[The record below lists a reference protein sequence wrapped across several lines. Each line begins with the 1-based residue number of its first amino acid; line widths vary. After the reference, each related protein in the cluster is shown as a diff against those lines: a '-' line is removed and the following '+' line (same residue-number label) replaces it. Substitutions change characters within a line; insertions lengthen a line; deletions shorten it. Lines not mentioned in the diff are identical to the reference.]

1 MAAETEER
9 QAIDPVFKQIV
20 EEEFA
25 PYKATCQTEYE
36 VSRLPRTIDAFI
48 TVEDEAE
55 RQKIRVE
62 TPFFYLLH
70 HSQIEFKGQNDR
82 LTPKGYARIRG
93 RMELLLSSKTVS
105 PANMTVSIVSAGRP
119 RTVIKY
125 AKEERKRPLVA
136 MAEPGYYKTDE
147 QPPVYLIV
155 INELPIVPKHYPLLL
170 FASNEQKFRETVAQ
184 MIVAGKH
191 TYIRYAYRVRPHVTK
206 DVLIMAGKARSLPR
220 KDLEFMANDIGPEIV
235 ELMEPQDLIK
245 NMNPKKQ
252 KRLLALFTPE
262 DRIADLTPEERLADL
277 TPEERIADLTPEE
290 RIADLTPEEILKG
303 MSPEKQKAFLD
314 SLLKIYPVTAT
325 DEKHPNGGSNH

>member
-119 RTVIKY
+119 RT
-125 AKEERKRPLVA
+125 ARRRRCRRRSRHR
-136 MAEPGYYKTDE
+136 GGTW
-147 QPPVYLIV
+147 PP
-155 INELPIVPKHYPLLL
+155 
-170 FASNEQKFRETVAQ
+170 S
-184 MIVAGKH
+184 
-191 TYIRYAYRVRPHVTK
+191 
-206 DVLIMAGKARSLPR
+206 
-220 KDLEFMANDIGPEIV
+220 
-235 ELMEPQDLIK
+235 
-245 NMNPKKQ
+245 
-252 KRLLALFTPE
+252 
-262 DRIADLTPEERLADL
+262 
-277 TPEERIADLTPEE
+277 
-290 RIADLTPEEILKG
+290 
-303 MSPEKQKAFLD
+303 
-314 SLLKIYPVTAT
+314 
-325 DEKHPNGGSNH
+325 